1 MKNIEEFKEKLE
13 AEKKLLMMEL
23 SGLGVMNPE
32 NNDWEAIPTA
42 PNDENDTSDEND
54 NADRF
59 EEYQEK
65 SATLAILGGRLKDVN
80 HALKKIDDGTYG
92 KCEVSG
98 EPIDEERLRA
108 NPAAKTCTKHINQ

>member
-1 MKNIEEFKEKLE
+1 MENINEFKGKLE
-13 AEKKLLMMEL
+13 DEKKLLMSEL

-65 SATLAILGGRLKDVN
+65 SATLAILVGRLKDVN
-80 HALKKIDDGTYG
+80 DALKKIELGTYG

-108 NPAAKTCTKHINQ
+108 NPAARNCIKHINQ

>member
-13 AEKKLLMMEL
+13 AEKKLLMTEL
-23 SGLGVMNPE
+23 GGLGVMNPV
-32 NNDWEAIPTA
+32 NDAWEAVPTA

-65 SATLAILGGRLKDVN
+65 SATLNILGGRLKDVN
-80 HALKKIDDGTYG
+80 NALTKITDGTYG
-92 KCEVSG
+92 TCEISG
-98 EPIDEERLRA
+98 ESIDEDRLRA
-108 NPAAKTCTKHINQ
+108 NPAARTCIKHINQ